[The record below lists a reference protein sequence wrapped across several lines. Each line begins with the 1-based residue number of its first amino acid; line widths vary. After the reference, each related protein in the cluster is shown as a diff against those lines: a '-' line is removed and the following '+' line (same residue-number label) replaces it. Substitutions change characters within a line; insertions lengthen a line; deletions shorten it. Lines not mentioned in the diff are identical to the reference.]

1 MDFTKDELSLIG
13 IYNAGSRKETIAALI
28 EIQQYLEDDE
38 ADLRELTDNAVNKLE
53 KISDEQLFYCQQR
66 GIGEEEAVSLIVNGF
81 CKEVMQHLPMEFAIE
96 AAKLIN
102 ISLEGSVG

>member
-28 EIQQYLEDDE
+28 EMQQYLEDDE

-53 KISDEQLFYCQQR
+53 KISDEQFELLD
-66 GIGEEEAVSLIVNGF
+66 LIPDF
-81 CKEVMQHLPMEFAIE
+81 DE
-96 AAKLIN
+96 
-102 ISLEGSVG
+102 

>member
-28 EIQQYLEDDE
+28 EMQQCLEDDE

-53 KISDEQLFYCQQR
+53 KISDEQFELLD
-66 GIGEEEAVSLIVNGF
+66 LIPDF
-81 CKEVMQHLPMEFAIE
+81 DE
-96 AAKLIN
+96 
-102 ISLEGSVG
+102 